1 MTKSIL
7 EACAARGHEQV
18 AFFSYPDVGLKAIV
32 AIHDT
37 TLGPALGGCRMRL
50 YPSEALAIEDVMRL
64 AEGMT
69 YKSALAGLPLGGGK
83 AILMADPELIE
94 GREQLFKKFG
104 ECLNALAGRYISA
117 EDMGTSVRDIM
128 WVKETSSFVV
138 GTDTKNGGA
147 GDPSP
152 WTALGVFQAMRAAV
166 AQLHGGERSLKG
178 KRVAV
183 QGVGHVGMHLVELL
197 AKEGALITVSDPH
210 EETLRLAS
218 SKYGAAVVPVDAI
231 YDVPCDIFSPCAIGQ
246 TINANSIPRLSC
258 SIVAGAA
265 NNQLPDS
272 SVYRLLESKNI
283 IYCPDFAINSGGV
296 ICVSVEVAG
305 GGLGVP
311 WIQKHVEG
319 IFDTTTKVLEES
331 KRRGRFA
338 EEVAIELAKERIA
351 ASKSRKRP

>member
-1 MTKSIL
+1 MKNFL
-7 EACAARGHEQV
+7 NL
-18 AFFSYPDVGLKAIV
+18 FLIV
-32 AIHDT
+32 RIAD
-37 TLGPALGGCRMRL
+37 
-50 YPSEALAIEDVMRL
+50 IEF
-64 AEGMT
+64 
-69 YKSALAGLPLGGGK
+69 P
-83 AILMADPELIE
+83 
-94 GREQLFKKFG
+94 
-104 ECLNALAGRYISA
+104 
-117 EDMGTSVRDIM
+117 
-128 WVKETSSFVV
+128 KETSLDVYILVLQES
-138 GTDTKNGGA
+138 KI
-147 GDPSP
+147 
-152 WTALGVFQAMRAAV
+152 
-166 AQLHGGERSLKG
+166 RS
-178 KRVAV
+178 
-183 QGVGHVGMHLVELL
+183 VELL

>member
-1 MTKSIL
+1 MTKSVL

-18 AFFSYPDVGLKAIV
+18 AFFSYPEVGLKAIV

-37 TLGPALGGCRMRL
+37 TLGPSLGGCRMRL
-50 YPSEALAIEDVMRL
+50 YSSEALAVEDVMRL

-83 AILMADPELIE
+83 AILMADPELVE
-94 GREQLFKKFG
+94 GREQLFRKFG

-128 WVKETSSFVV
+128 WVKETSSHVV
-138 GTDTKNGGA
+138 GTDTKKGGA

-152 WTALGVFQAMRAAV
+152 WTALGVFNAMRAAV
-166 AQLHGGERSLKG
+166 AHRNGGERSLKG

-197 AKEGALITVSDPH
+197 AKEGALITVCDPH
-210 EETLRLAS
+210 EQSLRVAAGTH
-218 SKYGAAVVPVDAI
+218 GAAVVPIDAI

-246 TINANSIPRLSC
+246 TVNSSTIPRLSC
-258 SIVAGAA
+258 SIIAGAA
-265 NNQLPDS
+265 NNQLPDP
-272 SVYRLLESKNI
+272 SVYKQLESKGI
-283 IYCPDFAINSGGV
+283 LYCPDFAVNSGGV

-311 WIQKHVEG
+311 WIQKHVDG

-331 KRRGRFA
+331 RRRGRFA

-351 ASKSRKRP
+351 AAKSRKRP